1 MPYCPNC
8 GNPVTD
14 QLASFERDMPET
26 VPADVQIARINADR
40 DIEIAR
46 IQARI
51 DKDRHETELAEAS
64 IEASTEMVTATAE
77 AEIIGAALE
86 AGASEP
92 PPPAEIIN
100 APEAD
105 LEVADDSPPPVEET
119 EGSQPPAPERKT
131 IGLGAW

>member
-14 QLASFERDMPET
+14 QLASFERAMPET
-26 VPADVQIARINADR
+26 VPADVQIARIQADR
-40 DIEIAR
+40 DIELAR
-46 IQARI
+46 INRSQEAAWN
-51 DKDRHETELAEAS
+51 ETRLAETQ

-105 LEVADDSPPPVEET
+105 VELADDSPPPVEET